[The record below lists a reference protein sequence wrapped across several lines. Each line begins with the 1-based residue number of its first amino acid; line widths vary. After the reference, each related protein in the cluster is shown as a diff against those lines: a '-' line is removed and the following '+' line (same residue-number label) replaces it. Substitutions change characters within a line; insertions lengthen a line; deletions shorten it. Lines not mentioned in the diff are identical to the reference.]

1 MLLVTAWAFLLMPV
15 LCAGGVLSHECSTC
29 APGATCNHETNCLE
43 DPCSPVLTR
52 SDDGPRV
59 PTNFAPIALPSAA
72 EILGDGIIAA
82 YAAHPQDSHAQSN
95 RTSRYADSGLPL
107 LN

>member
-15 LCAGGVLSHECSTC
+15 LCAGGVLLHECSTC
-29 APGATCNHETNCLE
+29 APGVACNHESNCLE
-43 DPCSPVLTR
+43 DPCSPILTR

-59 PTNFAPIALPSAA
+59 PTDLAPITLPLAA
-72 EILGDGIIAA
+72 EIADEWIIAA
-82 YAAHPQDSHAQSN
+82 GGARPQDSHAQSI